1 MNKEITL
8 KNNIGYEKLENQFQ
22 KIVSLRKNQTWML
35 VGRRGIGK
43 RTLSMRFAA
52 FVINNFNSKW
62 EETTLT
68 DELFKKET
76 DNLFYITSLDEKVSG
91 KISKEQIDN
100 LSSKFRFY
108 SSNANNRVIII
119 DKFNWL
125 TLNAMNS
132 MLKFLEEPPK
142 GLYFFLIVDELT
154 NVLPTIQS
162 RSQKLFFQNHGF
174 ESCEKIL
181 NENKNNI

>member
-8 KNNIGYEKLENQFQ
+8 KKNIGYENLESQFQ

-35 VGRRGIGK
+35 VGRKGIGK

-62 EETTLT
+62 EETSLT

-91 KISKEQIDN
+91 KISKEQIDY
-100 LSSKFRFY
+100 LSSKFRFH
-108 SSNANNRVIII
+108 SSNANNR
-119 DKFNWL
+119 
-125 TLNAMNS
+125 
-132 MLKFLEEPPK
+132 
-142 GLYFFLIVDELT
+142 
-154 NVLPTIQS
+154 Q
-162 RSQKLFFQNHGF
+162 
-174 ESCEKIL
+174 
-181 NENKNNI
+181 

>member
-8 KNNIGYEKLENQFQ
+8 KKNIGYENLESQFQ
-22 KIVSLRKNQTWML
+22 KIVSLKKNQTWML
-35 VGRRGIGK
+35 VGRKGIGK

-68 DELFKKET
+68 NELFKKET

-100 LSSKFRFY
+100 LSSKFLNLSKCGNNPIIFL
-108 SSNANNRVIII
+108 SSLHIPPV
-119 DKFNWL
+119 F
-125 TLNAMNS
+125 S
-132 MLKFLEEPPK
+132 VEP
-142 GLYFFLIVDELT
+142 LI
-154 NVLPTIQS
+154 
-162 RSQKLFFQNHGF
+162 
-174 ESCEKIL
+174 
-181 NENKNNI
+181 